1 MSRDK
6 LEKQNKLFE
15 YRNLLESTNRNLSKA
30 HGIMN
35 LCLKTQNATNF
46 IQNFFFAWKTYTK
59 AHRRSIHLQ
68 TAFLRFAKAR
78 QLRPLFTELKY
89 LLTQNRDL
97 KLTLFATL
105 ALHHK
110 HLLHKIFS
118 KLKRNFLS
126 KSISPVKYR
135 CCSWL
140 VYATEKK
147 VAQIFNTIIGNF
159 EAAKN
164 SHQDFLILRLAEILS
179 RYDLKNLGG
188 TFSRLKQARFLTS
201 EDFQKLFLAENFYE
215 RSLKKKCFRRFWMNK
230 ECRSMVNCIDFNEG
244 MIYRGL
250 CFRMVLARDSEG
262 CIGGPSRPVRNLV
275 CNFDKNV
282 VVDLRKLKE
291 AKNLPPK
298 SGGALGND
306 NYFSFGPNKA
316 APEETFH
323 SKETN
328 LLASS
333 KQQSFFSEQNIGFR
347 RKPSIFDE
355 GSKNLHPISETD
367 SQWFGEMKIEH
378 IP

>member
-78 QLRPLFTELKY
+78 QLRPLFTEFKY

-147 VAQIFNTIIGNF
+147 VAQIFNTILGDF

-179 RYDLKNLGG
+179 RYDK
-188 TFSRLKQARFLTS
+188 
-201 EDFQKLFLAENFYE
+201 
-215 RSLKKKCFRRFWMNK
+215 
-230 ECRSMVNCIDFNEG
+230 I
-244 MIYRGL
+244 
-250 CFRMVLARDSEG
+250 
-262 CIGGPSRPVRNLV
+262 
-275 CNFDKNV
+275 
-282 VVDLRKLKE
+282 E
-291 AKNLPPK
+291 AGK
-298 SGGALGND
+298 
-306 NYFSFGPNKA
+306 
-316 APEETFH
+316 
-323 SKETN
+323 
-328 LLASS
+328 
-333 KQQSFFSEQNIGFR
+333 
-347 RKPSIFDE
+347 IFD
-355 GSKNLHPISETD
+355 
-367 SQWFGEMKIEH
+367 
-378 IP
+378 